1 MRRQLVIAAVV
12 VGSVLIAGAGAAYA
26 YYFSGLRSTPK
37 PLTASTPGSATTA
50 SSMAAAATGDL
61 TGNWT
66 VTSNSLAGFRA
77 KENFVGQSSE
87 HEAVV
92 RTSTVSGG
100 FTIGSDSGG
109 SYLVRSVAIK
119 VGLAGLRSVDQV
131 LGHDVTQRDGIIQR
145 QLTVQRYP
153 EATFTADAASVPST
167 VTTQGQS
174 LSLPGT
180 LTIHGVSRA
189 VTAAISQAQVIGDKI
204 EVKGSIPIDM
214 TDYGVQPPQ
223 APFVTSVDSALTIEF
238 DIFLARA

>member
-50 SSMAAAATGDL
+50 SSMASAATGDL

-66 VTSNSLAGFRA
+66 VTPNSLAGFRA
-77 KENFVGQSSE
+77 KEYFVGQSSQ

-100 FTIGSDSGG
+100 VTIGATGG
-109 SYLVRSVAIK
+109 GAYPVRSIAIK

-131 LGHDVTQRDGIIQR
+131 LGHDVSQRDGVIQR
-145 QLTVQRYP
+145 QLAVQRYP
-153 EATFTADAASVPST
+153 EATFSADSATVPDA
-167 VTTQGQS
+167 VTTQAQS

-180 LTIHGVSRA
+180 LTIHGVSR
-189 VTAAISQAQVIGDKI
+189 
-204 EVKGSIPIDM
+204 
-214 TDYGVQPPQ
+214 
-223 APFVTSVDSALTIEF
+223 
-238 DIFLARA
+238 